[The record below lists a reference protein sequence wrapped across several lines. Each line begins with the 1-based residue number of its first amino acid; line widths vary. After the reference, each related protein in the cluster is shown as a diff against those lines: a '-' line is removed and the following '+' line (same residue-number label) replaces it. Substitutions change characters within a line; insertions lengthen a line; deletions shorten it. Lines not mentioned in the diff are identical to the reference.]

1 MLIDGFPR
9 DAKRWGL
16 FKEFAS
22 PAWRPGERTL
32 LVVLDVEREVAL
44 KRFVERGRNGDVFE
58 RRFEEHER
66 LVPEIVEVMRKDGVT
81 IVNVDKEEED
91 VQAVVERIGGYLG
104 RGCL

>member
-1 MLIDGFPR
+1 M
-9 DAKRWGL
+9 
-16 FKEFAS
+16 
-22 PAWRPGERTL
+22 

-44 KRFVERGRNGDVFE
+44 KRFVKRGRKGDVFE

-91 VQAVVERIGGYLG
+91 VQAVVERLGGYLG

>member
-1 MLIDGFPR
+1 M
-9 DAKRWGL
+9 
-16 FKEFAS
+16 
-22 PAWRPGERTL
+22 

-44 KRFVERGRNGDVFE
+44 KRFVKRGRKGDVFE

-81 IVNVDKEEED
+81 IVNVDKEED
-91 VQAVVERIGGYLG
+91 VQAVVERLGGYLG

>member
-1 MLIDGFPR
+1 M
-9 DAKRWGL
+9 
-16 FKEFAS
+16 
-22 PAWRPGERTL
+22 

-91 VQAVVERIGGYLG
+91 VQAVVERLGGYLG

>member
-1 MLIDGFPR
+1 M
-9 DAKRWGL
+9 
-16 FKEFAS
+16 
-22 PAWRPGERTL
+22 

-66 LVPEIVEVMRKDGVT
+66 LVLEIVEVMRKDGVT

-91 VQAVVERIGGYLG
+91 VQAVVERLGGYLG